1 MLLKNL
7 INSLSPDVGKLKIRG
22 LSLDSRN
29 VKKGDLFISIKGNKF
44 NANNWEE
51 IKKIKGKISNRIEG
65 VFKKVK
71 SIG

>member
-7 INSLSPDVGKLKIRG
+7 INNLNPNVGKLKIRG

-44 NANNWEE
+44 NANNYIEE
-51 IKKIKGKISNRIEG
+51 AIFKGAKAVIYSGSVKKNIKI
-65 VFKKVK
+65 
-71 SIG
+71 

>member
-7 INSLSPDVGKLKIRG
+7 INNLSPNVGKLKIRG

-44 NANNWEE
+44 NANNYIEE
-51 IKKIKGKISNRIEG
+51 AISNG
-65 VFKKVK
+65 A
-71 SIG
+71 